1 MVFPPPF
8 IQFDRI
14 DQGISGKFLNPVS
27 IELELDHEGKSYYT
41 RKQIEEPIVLQ
52 FQIYGG

>member
-41 RKQIEEPIVLQ
+41 RKQIEEPTVLQ
-52 FQIYGG
+52 FQI